1 MVYINVSGLITTLIG
16 MIALLFAG
24 QAVGQSPTVEEAL
37 GRFKPIQPH
46 VDYAIVEAT
55 EVPQC
60 TMTAE
65 KGANGAAWVIRN
77 RQGETLRRF
86 ADTNGDNIVD
96 QWCYYLNGV
105 EVYRDIDSNFNKSP
119 DEYRWFHTAGMR
131 WGIDKNE
138 DRRIDSWRAI
148 SPHEV
153 AEQVVLALKSR
164 DPALFNLVLLT
175 PEELAELGFGKEQA
189 HRIGE
194 KLQTAPTSFS
204 KLVAEQRIVTPQTRY
219 VDFGSTR
226 PGCIPSGTADSTKD
240 VIVLDNATALVETDG
255 KHEQIFLGALVAV
268 GNTWKLI
275 NAPAIGNQSQDS
287 GLFDVPLASA
297 QSTSTNTPSEETQKL
312 LAQLEQLDRQAN
324 SLPPEKQAEN
334 IEQRVNLMQ
343 RLAET
348 APEAEREQWFRQLAG
363 MLSIAIQAG
372 SYPQGIERL
381 TQLQQSLAE
390 AGASEEL
397 VAHVVFQK
405 MWAEYVAS
413 QGQQSAD
420 AAKLQEKWLA
430 DLHAFVE
437 KYPKSADSAEAL
449 LQLGM
454 YQDFLGKTQDATKW
468 YQQLVTNFPTA
479 EQAAKANGAIRRL
492 NSIGKPIRL
501 RGTDI
506 DGRETIDSLAPP
518 YRGKVVLIHYWAT
531 WCEPCKADMVL
542 LKDVMAKRGGR
553 DFQIIGV
560 CLDDTPAAA
569 KQYLM
574 QHKFPW
580 KHVYEAGGLD
590 SRLANELGVMTLPL
604 MLLVDQNGMLAHN
617 NIHVGTEL
625 EAELNRLIRPATGT
639 ATSPRDTP
647 PRR

>member
-1 MVYINVSGLITTLIG
+1 MAFKRVPGLIVTLFGMFATTL
-16 MIALLFAG
+16 AG
-24 QAVGQSPTVEEAL
+24 VAVGQSPTVEEAL

-46 VDYAIVEAT
+46 VDYAVVDAAEI
-55 EVPQC
+55 PQC

-77 RQGETLRRF
+77 RQGEILRRF

-119 DEYRWFHTAGMR
+119 DQYRWFHTAGMR

-175 PEELAELGFGKEQA
+175 PEELAEIGFSKEQ
-189 HRIGE
+189 IGQIE
-194 KLQTAPTSFS
+194 KKLQTAPASFS
-204 KLVAEQRIVTPQTRY
+204 KLLAEQKVVTPQTRY

-226 PGCIPSGTADSTKD
+226 PGCIPAGTAGSTKD

-255 KHEQIFLGALVAV
+255 RHEQVFLGALVAV
-268 GNTWKLI
+268 GDAWKLT
-275 NAPAIGNQSQDS
+275 NAPTVGNQPQD
-287 GLFDVPLASA
+287 GGFFDMPLAAAPTPSA
-297 QSTSTNTPSEETQKL
+297 NAPSEETQKI
-312 LAQLEQLDRQAN
+312 LAQLEQLDRQA
-324 SLPPEKQAEN
+324 STLPPEKQTEN
-334 IEQRVNLMQ
+334 IEQRADLMR
-343 RLAET
+343 RLAEV
-348 APEAEREQWFRQLAG
+348 APASEREQWYRQLAG

-372 SYPQGIERL
+372 SYPQGVERL
-381 TQLQQSLAE
+381 NQLQQTLKE
-390 AGASEEL
+390 TGASEEL
-397 VAHVVFQK
+397 IAHVAFQK

-413 QGQQSAD
+413 QGQQGID
-420 AAKLQEKWLA
+420 AAKLQEKWLT
-430 DLHAFVE
+430 DLQAFVE
-437 KYPKSADSAEAL
+437 QYPKSTDSAEAL

-454 YQDFLGKTQDATKW
+454 YQDFMGKTQDATKW
-468 YQQLVTNFPTA
+468 YQQLVSSFPNA

-492 NSIGKPIRL
+492 NSIGKPIRV

-506 DGRETIDSLAPP
+506 DGRETIDSMAPP

-560 CLDDTPAAA
+560 CLDENPAAA
-569 KQYLM
+569 KQFLA
-574 QHKFPW
+574 QQKFPW
-580 KHVYEAGGLD
+580 KHLYEAGGLD

-604 MLLVDQNGMLAHN
+604 MLLVDQNGMLVNN

-625 EAELNRLIRPATGT
+625 DAELNRLIRPTTGT
-639 ATSPRDTP
+639 ATSPRNTP